1 MDILSNLQH
10 AILQRFG
17 TVADSQHFS
26 LTGGTAL
33 AHFYLKHRKSQD
45 LDFFTAVEELV
56 VPFSH
61 RLEAALQ
68 AQGLSTERQRG
79 LQSFVEL
86 VVRDDREATLVHLA
100 QDAAF
105 RFEAPRRFPDYPD
118 VNVDGLAD
126 LAANKLLALFG
137 RATLRDFLDV
147 YCLVKGGG
155 FGTEDVMEKAKR
167 KDPGFDRYWLGVAL
181 ERIKTFPD
189 GAPEMLLLREPIH
202 AQELRAFFDQWRE
215 ALVKDLKR

>member
-1 MDILSNLQH
+1 MDILSKLQQ
-10 AILQRFG
+10 AILRRVG
-17 TVADSQHFS
+17 AVPDSQQFS

-33 AHFYLKHRKSQD
+33 AQFYLKHRKSQD
-45 LDFFTAVEELV
+45 LDFFTSAEEV
-56 VPFSH
+56 IVPFSH
-61 RLEAALQ
+61 RLEGALKT
-68 AQGLSTERQRG
+68 QGFSTERQRG

-86 VVRDDREATLVHLA
+86 VVRDGQEETLVHLA

-118 VNVDGLAD
+118 VNVDSLAD

-147 YCLVKGGG
+147 YWLVTRAG
-155 FGTEDVMEKAKR
+155 FTTEGLMERAKQ

-181 ERIKTFPD
+181 ERIHTFPEE
-189 GAPEMLLLREPIH
+189 APEMLLLMEPLRM
-202 AQELRAFFDQWRE
+202 QELRALFDRWRE
-215 ALVKDLKR
+215 AIVKELKR